1 MMNHVRNLIESS
13 DWDALLDLLE
23 ENPEIACCVDEFEQS
38 FLMYLAE
45 KGGSANLIR
54 KAISLGANPN
64 HTALDGSN
72 VISKAINK
80 GNHIGLDTIEE
91 LKALIE
97 MGANPNT
104 VADAGYP
111 ALHWAV
117 VMNKIPHLKVLI
129 ELGADTNAKTADSPP
144 ETLMQVAERMGSCKI
159 IEILKSCGVR

>member
-23 ENPEIACCVDEFEQS
+23 ENPEIACCIDEFGKS

-54 KAISLGANPN
+54 KAIALGANPN

-72 VISKAINK
+72 VISKAINE
-80 GNHIGLDTIEE
+80 GNGTGLDTIEE

-97 MGANPNT
+97 MGANPNA

-159 IEILKSCGVR
+159 IEILKSYGVR